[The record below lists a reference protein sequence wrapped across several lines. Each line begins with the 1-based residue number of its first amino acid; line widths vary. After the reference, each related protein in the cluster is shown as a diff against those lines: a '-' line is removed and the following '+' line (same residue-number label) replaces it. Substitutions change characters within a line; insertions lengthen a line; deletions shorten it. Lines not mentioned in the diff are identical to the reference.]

1 MICRKIIEILTVEKV
16 TMVIGLAIAIKTCCI
31 AKQTLEQAKN
41 VAENFTSRDAKIKI
55 FKRVFNYLRNNRRDF
70 MEGILKDFY
79 KYMADSNLTDE
90 ETKEAYRQLTD
101 KNPCH
106 LIHKSNWI
114 DCKQCKSGLNDL
126 FFKLDDVK
134 VNYAGKRKKEHDYGG
149 ILEILPDKLS
159 FAKNVKKYADKPLW
173 DNDAWALKDLILPNE
188 DNGSNNPR
196 MEVIEGKY
204 FDFYNTC
211 EFLVYETAYFLSEKE
226 IENKKSDESANS
238 YKDLEKRIK
247 ISRNIFDSN
256 SRFPAIGICAITIL
270 KNVLTCNEGKEE
282 RKSFFILHKRTGA
295 VAESIGMNGVIPSGS
310 YQPIKINESK
320 EWNEQNEQSEMPNL
334 TETVHR
340 EFLEEIL
347 GFSEQHDL
355 QAKKLI
361 ENTGIEEFVD
371 EIYFLGTGYEPL
383 STKTEVLAAIII
395 DMADDR
401 KNTSKWLTDKLKSQM
416 KKKDKG
422 KAKKLIEEYEKDKEN
437 KIDNEFLETSIGICR
452 NDEGTIDF
460 IELTEIN
467 LRQYEKEANSVPAM
481 KEILRII
488 NKPENH
494 KFFGIES

>member
-1 MICRKIIEILTVEKV
+1 M
-16 TMVIGLAIAIKTCCI
+16 
-31 AKQTLEQAKN
+31 
-41 VAENFTSRDAKIKI
+41 
-55 FKRVFNYLRNNRRDF
+55 
-70 MEGILKDFY
+70 
-79 KYMADSNLTDE
+79 
-90 ETKEAYRQLTD
+90 
-101 KNPCH
+101 
-106 LIHKSNWI
+106 
-114 DCKQCKSGLNDL
+114 
-126 FFKLDDVK
+126 
-134 VNYAGKRKKEHDYGG
+134 
-149 ILEILPDKLS
+149 S

-238 YKDLEKRIK
+238 YKDLEQRIK